1 MSVSRRTTLKAIAVA
16 GGLGATSGTVFAKGE
31 HEDDERPADD
41 AADEPAAVSAAVRV
55 AHFSPDAPNVDI
67 LVDDEQVLADVPYG
81 AVSPYLELEPG
92 TYTVAI
98 TAAGDPEAVV
108 FEDEVEVAEGFA
120 TIAAIGELEAETFRP
135 EILVDAEPLPEG
147 AGADAAFVRVAHFS
161 PDAPAVDIYA
171 DEEPLVE
178 GVEFEDVSE
187 YLAVPAG
194 AYTLSVRPAGEDEE
208 VASFDVEL
216 EAESITTGYAIGYLE
231 PPEEFADREFT
242 VELVVDG
249 PAADAEEEAPEADHE
264 DEDPKDED
272 DEKDVD
278 EKDEKDADEKDDDK
292 DVDEKDEKDEKD
304 VDEKDV
310 DEKDVDEKDVDEKG
324 KDKIGDDAAKEK
336 EPADGKNGVDEK
348 EAANGKD
355 AADGKHAGNGKDKG
369 PTDGKDAANGK
380 KAAPDHQ
387 C

>member
-1 MSVSRRTTLKAIAVA
+1 MSVSRRTTLKAMAVA
-16 GGLGATSGTVFAKGE
+16 GGLSITSGAVFAKGE
-31 HEDDERPADD
+31 HEDDERPTDDD

-55 AHFSPDAPNVDI
+55 AHFSPDAPNVDV

-108 FEDEVEVAEGFA
+108 FEDEVDVAEGFA

-135 EILVDAEPLPEG
+135 EILVDAEPLPED
-147 AGADAAFVRVAHFS
+147 AEADAAFARVAHFS

-194 AYTLSVRPAGEDEE
+194 AYALSVRPAGGEEE

-249 PAADAEEEAPEADHE
+249 PEADAEEEEPEDDYE
-264 DEDPKDED
+264 DEAPHDED
-272 DEKDVD
+272 EAPHDED
-278 EKDEKDADEKDDDK
+278 EAPHDEDE
-292 DVDEKDEKDEKD
+292 
-304 VDEKDV
+304 
-310 DEKDVDEKDVDEKG
+310 
-324 KDKIGDDAAKEK
+324 A
-336 EPADGKNGVDEK
+336 
-348 EAANGKD
+348 
-355 AADGKHAGNGKDKG
+355 
-369 PTDGKDAANGK
+369 
-380 KAAPDHQ
+380 
-387 C
+387 

>member
-1 MSVSRRTTLKAIAVA
+1 MAVA
-16 GGLGATSGTVFAKGE
+16 GGLSITSGAVFAKGE
-31 HEDDERPADD
+31 HEDDERPTDDD

-55 AHFSPDAPNVDI
+55 AHFSPDAPNVDV

-108 FEDEVEVAEGFA
+108 FEDEVDVAEGFA

-135 EILVDAEPLPEG
+135 EILVDAEPLPED
-147 AGADAAFVRVAHFS
+147 AEADAAFARVAHFS

-194 AYTLSVRPAGEDEE
+194 AYALSVRPAGEEEE

-249 PAADAEEEAPEADHE
+249 PEADAEEEEPEDDYE
-264 DEDPKDED
+264 DEAPHDEDEAPHDEDEAPHDEDEAPKDGD

-278 EKDEKDADEKDDDK
+278 EKENGKEADG
-292 DVDEKDEKDEKD
+292 
-304 VDEKDV
+304 
-310 DEKDVDEKDVDEKG
+310 KG
-324 KDKIGDDAAKEK
+324 KDEVGNDDAAKEK

-355 AADGKHAGNGKDKG
+355 AA
-369 PTDGKDAANGK
+369 NGK

>member
-1 MSVSRRTTLKAIAVA
+1 MGV
-16 GGLGATSGTVFAKGE
+16 TSGAVFAKGE

-41 AADEPAAVSAAVRV
+41 AADDPAAVSAAVRV
-55 AHFSPDAPNVDI
+55 AHFSPDAPNVDV
-67 LVDDEQVLADVPYG
+67 LVDDEQVLADVPFG

-108 FEDEVEVAEGFA
+108 FEDEVEVGDGFA

-135 EILVDAEPLPEG
+135 EILVDAEPLPED
-147 AGADAAFVRVAHFS
+147 AEADAAFVRVAHFS

-178 GVEFEDVSE
+178 NVSFEDVSE

-194 AYTLSVRPAGEDEE
+194 AYTLSVRPAGEDEA
-208 VASFDVEL
+208 VASFDVDL

-249 PAADAEEEAPEADHE
+249 PMADAEAEAPEDDLEDDAPHDE
-264 DEDPKDED
+264 DEAPKDG
-272 DEKDVD
+272 DE
-278 EKDEKDADEKDDDK
+278 
-292 DVDEKDEKDEKD
+292 EKD

-310 DEKDVDEKDVDEKG
+310 DEKDVDDKDEDADGKENGKDVDEKG
-324 KDKIGDDAAKEK
+324 KDEVGDDAAKET

-355 AADGKHAGNGKDKG
+355 VADGKDAANGKGKAPADGKDAANGKG
-369 PTDGKDAANGK
+369 KAPADGKDAANGK

>member
-135 EILVDAEPLPEG
+135 EILVDAEPLPED
-147 AGADAAFVRVAHFS
+147 AEDDAAFVRVAHFS

-194 AYTLSVRPAGEDEE
+194 AYTLSVRPAGEEEE

-249 PAADAEEEAPEADHE
+249 PAADAEEEEPEDDHE
-264 DEDPKDED
+264 DEAPKDE
-272 DEKDVD
+272 VD
-278 EKDEKDADEKDDDK
+278 EKEDEKE
-292 DVDEKDEKDEKD
+292 VDEKEDEKE
-304 VDEKDV
+304 
-310 DEKDVDEKDVDEKG
+310 VDEKG
-324 KDKIGDDAAKEK
+324 KDEAHDDAAKEK

-355 AADGKHAGNGKDKG
+355 AA
-369 PTDGKDAANGK
+369 NGK

>member
-1 MSVSRRTTLKAIAVA
+1 MAVA
-16 GGLGATSGTVFAKGE
+16 GGLSITSGAVFAKGE
-31 HEDDERPADD
+31 HEDDERATDDDPADD
-41 AADEPAAVSAAVRV
+41 PAAVSAAVRV
-55 AHFSPDAPNVDI
+55 AHFSPDAPNVDV

-98 TAAGDPEAVV
+98 TAADDPEAVV

-135 EILVDAEPLPEG
+135 EILVDAEPLPED
-147 AGADAAFVRVAHFS
+147 AEADAAFVRVAHFS

-171 DEEPLVE
+171 DEQPLVE

-194 AYTLSVRPAGEDEE
+194 AYTLSVRPAGEEE
-208 VASFDVEL
+208 AVASFDVDL

-249 PAADAEEEAPEADHE
+249 PAADAEEEEPEADHE
-264 DEDPKDED
+264 DEAPKDED

-278 EKDEKDADEKDDDK
+278 EKDEKDADGE
-292 DVDEKDEKDEKD
+292 DEKEIDEKEND
-304 VDEKDV
+304 
-310 DEKDVDEKDVDEKG
+310 KDVDEKG
-324 KDKIGDDAAKEK
+324 KDEVGDDAAKEK
-336 EPADGKNGVDEK
+336 EPANGKNGVNEK

-355 AADGKHAGNGKDKG
+355 AADGKDKG
-369 PTDGKDAANGK
+369 PADGKDAANGK